1 MEKVNLGTILDV
13 VKRIKIINQKKYTPL
28 IKEMA
33 KAVIA
38 LGLFALLV
46 VIIVGIALA
55 VYFTTKKS
63 SEETPDK
70 PQFTFDT
77 DAKKTINSQE
87 DAEVESYMIEYA
99 EGDDSEK
106 SKLIDL
112 TLSWKNGQGFD
123 SVKKIIL
130 TRYVGDTKIQDNK
143 EVEDADMIKDYGS
156 GSVTFKGTEVTESVS
171 VKGKNIIRAYW
182 NEEKEDKLL
191 ATAEMEITDDDFSYT
206 VTGPFGE
213 YDVEVSIVGDTFELK
228 KSVKKIYYNL
238 SFNPDFWFKLQ
249 INGDG
254 TYTFK
259 YLNGTKPEG
268 TTDKLTMDGI
278 DKFKMKSYK
287 GRQILIHPNDD
298 KKILVISRD
307 GAKFIPESE
316 MTRQDWGRAS
326 FTLTAASTITPGDK
340 DYEYLKQGYNASQ
353 SYKSPNGNYRL
364 EFQDDGN
371 LVLRDKDDTVMW
383 ESKTH
388 GNDNTAKTIVV
399 RGRYNNETNGELV
412 FSKADDLAGGNLIL
426 SYGST
431 QNTGMNYEKPYTLIL
446 GDDGILSIIDK
457 RGIHT
462 DALDFISSKGK
473 IKPGDAI
480 KCGDSGK
487 IYRYIGHNQK
497 NHYANGEAASSMHGK
512 HWGNEFH
519 SLDGELCK
527 NTRTGPQINDSVVDD
542 FPKLTYDDKIDL
554 GIGNLCTGSQDKINI
569 MKEKCKN
576 HDTCGGIG
584 QQTNSCW
591 HQFSGKGH
599 RWPKSHGYQKTLN
612 FGRAATSGSHLF
624 RI

>member
-1 MEKVNLGTILDV
+1 
-13 VKRIKIINQKKYTPL
+13 
-28 IKEMA
+28 MA
-33 KAVIA
+33 KGVIA
-38 LGLFALLV
+38 LGLLFALLV
-46 VIIVGIALA
+46 AIGIIIVLA
-55 VYFTTKKS
+55 IYFTKKS
-63 SEETPDK
+63 KGDDDDETPDK

-77 DAKKTINSQE
+77 NAKKTINSQE

-99 EGDDSEK
+99 EGDDSDK

-143 EVEDADMIKDYGS
+143 VVEDADMIKDYGS
-156 GSVTFKGTEVTESVS
+156 GSITFKGTEVTEGVS
-171 VKGKNIIRAYW
+171 VKGDNIIKAYY
-182 NEEKEDKLL
+182 NEEKPENEL
-191 ATAEMEITDDDFSYT
+191 AEAKILIDDDDFSYT

-268 TTDKLTMDGI
+268 PTDKLTMDGI

-371 LVLRDKDDTVMW
+371 LVLRDKEDTVMW

-426 SYGST
+426 GFGSDG
-431 QNTGMNYEKPYTLIL
+431 NNFEKPYTLIL

-457 RGIHT
+457 RGLLT
-462 DALDFISSKGK
+462 NALDFVSKHA
-473 IKPGDAI
+473 KPGDAI

-512 HWGNEFH
+512 HWGNEFK

-527 NTRTGPQINDSVVDD
+527 NMRTGPQINGSVVDD
-542 FPKLTYDDKIDL
+542 FPKLKYDDKIDL

-576 HDTCGGIG
+576 HATCGGIG
-584 QQTNSCW
+584 QQTSNSCW

-599 RWPKSHGYQKTLN
+599 RWPKSHGYKKTLN
-612 FGRAATSGSHLF
+612 FGRGATSGSHLF